1 VRANPRFLACKNVT
15 LWLEA
20 RLLRARW
27 RRLAGGGVIERL
39 RQFKQSLANRW
50 GLRHTFLVVLAVAVL
65 VIGGRFVH
73 HRMTHLDVTD
83 ARIASEMIAVASRSP
98 GWLAARPVRDGD
110 RIRRGQ
116 TLGEIYAEYA
126 SLAASAQAASLQS
139 AEAEVLRLEQL
150 IAQTRAS
157 TQAAVSEAKSQLDSV
172 ALAQEQARLNE
183 ANARADYQRDRDLVD
198 RQFVSEQRVQ
208 RSETVYKIAQRE
220 QQKLAS
226 EARAAQARL
235 AKALAA
241 ARLDSLATQAQRA
254 RADAEA
260 LRARLRLARLDVQDL
275 RLVAPV
281 DGVVDRTFANTGD
294 YLAAGQRVLL
304 MHDPEA
310 IWVEAN
316 IKETDLADIR
326 LGQLAQVRVDAYPGR
341 TFEGRVSLIGN
352 SATSTFAL
360 LPNPNP
366 SGNFTKIT
374 QRIPIRLTVRQEGL
388 LLKPGMMVEVSIDTL
403 QR

>member
-1 VRANPRFLACKNVT
+1 L
-15 LWLEA
+15 
-20 RLLRARW
+20 
-27 RRLAGGGVIERL
+27 IERL
-39 RQFKQSLANRW
+39 RQFKRSLANRW
-50 GLRHTFLVVLAVAVL
+50 GLRYAFIVVLAVAVL
-65 VIGGRFVH
+65 VIGGRFVR
-73 HRMTHLDVTD
+73 HRMTHLDVAD

-98 GWLAARPVRDGD
+98 GWLAARPVREGD

-326 LGQLAQVRVDAYPGR
+326 FGQLAQVRVDAYPGR
-341 TFEGRVSLIGN
+341 TFEGRVSLVGN
-352 SATSTFAL
+352 SATSAFAL
-360 LPNPNP
+360 LPSPNP

>member
-1 VRANPRFLACKNVT
+1 M
-15 LWLEA
+15 
-20 RLLRARW
+20 
-27 RRLAGGGVIERL
+27 IERL
-39 RQFKQSLANRW
+39 RTFKQSLGKRR
-50 GLRHTFLVVLAVAVL
+50 GLRHAFLVVLAAAVL
-65 VIGGRFVH
+65 VTGGRFVH

-98 GWLAARPVRDGD
+98 GWLSSRPVQEGD
-110 RIRRGQ
+110 RVHRGQ
-116 TLGEIYAEYA
+116 TLGEIYAENA

-150 IAQTRAS
+150 IAETRAS
-157 TQAAVSEAKSQLDSV
+157 AQAAVQEAKSQLDSV
-172 ALAQEQARLNE
+172 ELAQEQARLNE

-208 RSETVYKIAQRE
+208 RSEMVYKIAQRE
-220 QQKLAS
+220 QQKATS

-235 AKALAA
+235 AKAQAA
-241 ARLDSLATQAQRA
+241 AHLGSLATQAQRA
-254 RADAEA
+254 RADAQG
-260 LRARLRLARLDVQDL
+260 LRARLRLSRLDVHDL

-281 DGVVDRTFANTGD
+281 NGVVDRTFANSGD

-326 LGQLAQVRVDAYPGR
+326 LDQPAQVRVDAYPGR

-352 SATSTFAL
+352 SATSAFAL

-374 QRIPIRLTVRQEGL
+374 QRIPIRLAIRQEGL

>member
-1 VRANPRFLACKNVT
+1 
-15 LWLEA
+15 
-20 RLLRARW
+20 
-27 RRLAGGGVIERL
+27 
-39 RQFKQSLANRW
+39 
-50 GLRHTFLVVLAVAVL
+50 
-65 VIGGRFVH
+65 
-73 HRMTHLDVTD
+73 VTD

-98 GWLAARPVRDGD
+98 GWLSSRAVQEGD
-110 RIRRGQ
+110 SVHRGQ
-116 TLGEIYAEYA
+116 TLGEIYAESA
-126 SLAASAQAASLQS
+126 SLAAIAQAASLQS

-150 IAQTRAS
+150 IAETRAS
-157 TQAAVSEAKSQLDSV
+157 TQAAVREAQSQLDSV

-183 ANARADYQRDRDLVD
+183 ANARADYLRDRDLVD

-220 QQKLAS
+220 QQKLTS
-226 EARAAQARL
+226 E
-235 AKALAA
+235 
-241 ARLDSLATQAQRA
+241 A
-254 RADAEA
+254 RADAEG
-260 LRARLRLARLDVQDL
+260 LRARLRLSRLDVHDL

-281 DGVVDRTFANTGD
+281 NGVVDRTFANTGD

-326 LGQLAQVRVDAYPGR
+326 LGQPAQVRVDAYPGR

-352 SATSTFAL
+352 SATSAFAL

-374 QRIPIRLTVRQEGL
+374 QRIPVRLSVRQEGL

>member
-1 VRANPRFLACKNVT
+1 M
-15 LWLEA
+15 
-20 RLLRARW
+20 
-27 RRLAGGGVIERL
+27 IERL
-39 RQFKQSLANRW
+39 RTFKQSLGERR
-50 GLRHTFLVVLAVAVL
+50 GLRHAFLVVLAVAVL
-65 VIGGRFVH
+65 VTGGRFVH
-73 HRMTHLDVTD
+73 HRITHLDVTD

-98 GWLAARPVRDGD
+98 GWLSSRAVQEGD
-110 RIRRGQ
+110 RVHRGQ
-116 TLGEIYAEYA
+116 TLGEIYAESA
-126 SLAASAQAASLQS
+126 SLAAIAQAASLQS

-150 IAQTRAS
+150 IAETRAS
-157 TQAAVSEAKSQLDSV
+157 TQAAVREAQSQLDSV

-183 ANARADYQRDRDLVD
+183 ANARADYLRDRDLVD

-220 QQKLAS
+220 QQKLTS
-226 EARAAQARL
+226 E
-235 AKALAA
+235 
-241 ARLDSLATQAQRA
+241 A
-254 RADAEA
+254 RADAEG
-260 LRARLRLARLDVQDL
+260 LRARLRLSRLDVHDL

-281 DGVVDRTFANTGD
+281 NGVVDRTFANTGD

-326 LGQLAQVRVDAYPGR
+326 LGQPAQVRVDAYPGR

-352 SATSTFAL
+352 SATSAFAL

-374 QRIPIRLTVRQEGL
+374 QRIPVRLSVRQEGL

>member
-1 VRANPRFLACKNVT
+1 VREKRAALD
-15 LWLEA
+15 A
-20 RLLRARW
+20 RRYGH
-27 RRLAGGGVIERL
+27 GGVPVSRETPVIERL
-39 RQFKQSLANRW
+39 RTFKQSLGRRRR
-50 GLRHTFLVVLAVAVL
+50 LRHASLVVLAVAVL
-65 VIGGRFVH
+65 VTGGRFVH

-83 ARIASEMIAVASRSP
+83 ARIAAEMIAVASRSP
-98 GWLAARPVRDGD
+98 GWLSSRPVQEGD
-110 RIRRGQ
+110 TVHRGQ
-116 TLGEIYAEYA
+116 TLGEIYAENA

-150 IAQTRAS
+150 MAETRAS
-157 TQAAVSEAKSQLDSV
+157 TQAAVREAQSQLESV

-183 ANARADYQRDRDLVD
+183 ANARADYQRERDLVD

-235 AKALAA
+235 AKAQAA

-254 RADAEA
+254 RADAQG
-260 LRARLRLARLDVQDL
+260 LRARLRLSRLDVHDL

-281 DGVVDRTFANTGD
+281 NGVVDRTFANTGD

-316 IKETDLADIR
+316 IKETDLTDIR
-326 LGQLAQVRVDAYPGR
+326 LGQPAQVRVDAYPGR

-352 SATSTFAL
+352 SATSAFAL

-374 QRIPIRLTVRQEGL
+374 QRIPVRLSVRQEGL
-388 LLKPGMMVEVSIDTL
+388 LLKPGMMVEVSIETL